1 MMPTL
6 SRICGR
12 PCLIFSAFISRKNN
26 EIFRNKVSFCF
37 LVNSLPQFCPK
48 TVPFFFL
55 SESSKCLNYLFCM
68 SNLRFEISWKKSA
81 KTIGNSCFCRI
92 NHLLAVWKSAMMDNT
107 HDQVQKKKKKN
118 QGYKKFNKLSKTF
131 YFFEKMWDLVELCV
145 CVMSDFLQKLLAVT
159 AVCNLF
165 PLFPEK
171 KWSLFWKWHML
182 VLFLPK

>member
-1 MMPTL
+1 MGFAWMMPTL

-107 HDQVQKKKKKN
+107 HDQVQN
-118 QGYKKFNKLSKTF
+118 I
-131 YFFEKMWDLVELCV
+131 
-145 CVMSDFLQKLLAVT
+145 
-159 AVCNLF
+159 LF
-165 PLFPEK
+165 
-171 KWSLFWKWHML
+171 FWKNVRFSWVMCL
-182 VLFLPK
+182 CNEWLFTEIASCNSCL